1 MIEATAPINF
11 SALDTLKLVL
21 GTEFPALLHDFN
33 QHCSNDLIKLEMAI
47 VKLDRAAIRD
57 IAHTLKGSALS
68 LHAKSLADYCSALE
82 ADAMSA
88 STTELDQHATY
99 VRDSVKET
107 ISALDSWAFQKSP
120 EQDPL

>member
-33 QHCSNDLIKLEMAI
+33 QHCRNDLIKLEMAI

-68 LHAKSLADYCSALE
+68 LHAKPLADFCSVLE
-82 ADAMSA
+82 ADSMTA
-88 STTELDQHATY
+88 STTDLDQHATCIG
-99 VRDSVKET
+99 DSVKET
-107 ISALDSWAFQKSP
+107 ISALDSWAFQKSH
-120 EQDPL
+120 

>member
-1 MIEATAPINF
+1 MIEAIAPINF

-82 ADAMSA
+82 ADGMSA
-88 STTELDQHATY
+88 STTELDQCATY

-120 EQDPL
+120 

>member
-11 SALDTLKLVL
+11 SALETLKLVL

-47 VKLDRAAIRD
+47 VKLDRATIRD

-82 ADAMSA
+82 ADAMTA
-88 STTELDQHATY
+88 TTAELDQHATS
-99 VRDSVKET
+99 VGDSVKET
-107 ISALDSWAFQKSP
+107 ISALDSWAFQKG
-120 EQDPL
+120 L